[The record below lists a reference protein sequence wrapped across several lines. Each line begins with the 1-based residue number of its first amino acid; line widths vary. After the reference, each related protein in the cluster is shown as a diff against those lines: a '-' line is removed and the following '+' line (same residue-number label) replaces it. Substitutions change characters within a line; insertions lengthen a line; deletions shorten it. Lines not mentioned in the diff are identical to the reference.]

1 MLEHL
6 LRHASVCIEHRL
18 GDSLVQSEVLRL
30 YLAESEYSEDGLND
44 GIGRLQLEDRPGV
57 TLSES
62 LDLRGRCRLVIPR
75 VLQLLL
81 MQVVHGFDLTD
92 QTVLPIKNMRTHSG
106 VLTFRRA

>member
-6 LRHASVCIEHRL
+6 LCHPCVCIEHRL

-30 YLAESEYSEDGLND
+30 YLTETEYSEDGLND

-57 TLSES
+57 TLAEG
-62 LDLRGRCRLVIPR
+62 LDLRGRRRLVIPR

-81 MQVVHGFDLTD
+81 VHVVHGLDLTD
-92 QTVLPIKNMRTHSG
+92 QPVLPIII
-106 VLTFRRA
+106 